1 MDKVKEAKEEWDKKM
16 KYNKARELLNELYDK
31 YEMGQFPDDEKR
43 QESAA
48 KDFLG
53 QARKVG
59 IRYVKA
65 KE

>member
-1 MDKVKEAKEEWDKKM
+1 MQKAINFD
-16 KYNKARELLNELYDK
+16 YNRARELLNKLYDK
-31 YEMGQFPDDEKR
+31 YEMNQFPDDEKR

-53 QARKVG
+53 QVRKVG